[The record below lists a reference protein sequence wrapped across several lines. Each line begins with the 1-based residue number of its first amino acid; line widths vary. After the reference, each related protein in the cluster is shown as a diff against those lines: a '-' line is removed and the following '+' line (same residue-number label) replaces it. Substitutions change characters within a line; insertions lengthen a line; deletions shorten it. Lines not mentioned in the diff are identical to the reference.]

1 MARFCQAVG
10 FLRPPCCR
18 GKTLDEPATAVIACL
33 RCKLAHEKMRVWG
46 RNLQMNKKSLL
57 AAIFVPV
64 TLLSLLAV
72 AVAAPATADDKSS
85 KDQASWQSD
94 LLAWRA
100 KRATGLQA
108 PEGWL
113 SLIALGWLKEGDNS
127 FGSADDCR
135 VQIAGSAPRH
145 IAIVHLEKGDLRL
158 LPPAGGFPK
167 ELLVDGQPAK
177 EQPLS
182 ADDAPKPS
190 KLTMGTLTIIVIHR
204 DDQFA
209 LRVKDLQAPTRVGF
223 HGLRWYAPDAAFRVH
238 ARWIPYNPPKVLD
251 IPTVLGTTTHMPAPG
266 AAEFTLNGQVLRLE
280 PVLEDPKSTELF
292 FILRDVT
299 SKTTTYGAGRFLY
312 SELPD
317 HGLSQP
323 GELWLDFN
331 RLVNPPCAFTA
342 YATCP
347 LPPAQNRLSVPIP
360 AGEQRY
366 HD

>member
-1 MARFCQAVG
+1 MLLVPAVV
-10 FLRPPCCR
+10 LV
-18 GKTLDEPATAVIACL
+18 AM
-33 RCKLAHEKMRVWG
+33 LA
-46 RNLQMNKKSLL
+46 LL
-57 AAIFVPV
+57 AA
-64 TLLSLLAV
+64 A
-72 AVAAPATADDKSS
+72 ADDQSA
-85 KDQASWQSD
+85 KDQGSWQRD

-100 KRATGLQA
+100 QRATNLQA

-127 FGSADDCR
+127 FGSAEDSR
-135 VQIAGSAPRH
+135 VEITGKSPAH
-145 IAIVHLEKGDLRL
+145 IAIVRLEKGALRL

-177 EQPLS
+177 EQALV
-182 ADDAPKPS
+182 ADDGDKPS
-190 KLTMGTLTIIVIHR
+190 KLTIGTLTIIAIHR
-204 DDQFA
+204 DEQFA
-209 LRVKDLQAPTRVGF
+209 LRVKDVQAPTRVGF
-223 HGLRWYAPDAAFRVH
+223 HGLRWYAPDATLRVH

-266 AAEFTLNGQVLRLE
+266 VAEFTLDGQVVRLE
-280 PVLEDPKSTELF
+280 PVLEDPKATDLF
-292 FILRDVT
+292 FIMRDVT

-317 HGLSQP
+317 HGVNQP
-323 GELWLDFN
+323 GEIWLDFN

-347 LPPAQNRLSVPIP
+347 LPPAQNRLSVAIP